1 VCANQKSSSFF
12 FFRINKFSALFAK
25 TWRVNK
31 IFHNPNAFKRIK
43 VTEKDVIQPYL
54 VMMGI
59 NLIVL
64 ICWTV
69 ISPLKYK
76 RNKWLGTDLWNRII
90 ATYGSCQEEGNPG
103 DFWPYLSIILVVNI
117 GILIVANLQS
127 YQARLIQTEYSE
139 SHYITIIMASLAQ
152 MFLLAVPCVTLLSKQ
167 PRPYYVVMVIVI
179 LCVSAAVLGLMF
191 VPKIN
196 ATRIWLKEKAAKEE
210 KKAARRA
217 SVMRP
222 ASTFSDSG
230 GIGLKIAIMP
240 KKSQIWKG
248 FTMSRINDPP
258 IMPPVGNESGVKED
272 STVSDDGLKFRDM
285 SGQNLNYVPEKKD
298 VVAPSREVCASSTR
312 QSIVSFKDSA
322 TSEIE
327 DDDDDDD
334 DDGLKFEMSEANLDY
349 IPEKEVVVAPSQEMS
364 HASSTRSSSVRF
376 QEDALEEEKDE
387 VSNDANSISESVLYG
402 EDDDIQVSTI
412 FVYCMYAFH
421 LKCDI

>member
-1 VCANQKSSSFF
+1 
-12 FFRINKFSALFAK
+12 
-25 TWRVNK
+25 
-31 IFHNPNAFKRIK
+31 
-43 VTEKDVIQPYL
+43 
-54 VMMGI
+54 
-59 NLIVL
+59 
-64 ICWTV
+64 
-69 ISPLKYK
+69 
-76 RNKWLGTDLWNRII
+76 
-90 ATYGSCQEEGNPG
+90 
-103 DFWPYLSIILVVNI
+103 
-117 GILIVANLQS
+117 
-127 YQARLIQTEYSE
+127 
-139 SHYITIIMASLAQ
+139 
-152 MFLLAVPCVTLLSKQ
+152 
-167 PRPYYVVMVIVI
+167 
-179 LCVSAAVLGLMF
+179 VLGLMF

-210 KKAARRA
+210 KKAAMRA
-217 SVMRP
+217 SVVRP
-222 ASTFSDSG
+222 SSTFSDSG

-285 SGQNLNYVPEKKD
+285 SGQNFKFVPEKKD

-312 QSIVSFKDSA
+312 QSIVSFKDSV

-327 DDDDDDD
+327 DDDDDD